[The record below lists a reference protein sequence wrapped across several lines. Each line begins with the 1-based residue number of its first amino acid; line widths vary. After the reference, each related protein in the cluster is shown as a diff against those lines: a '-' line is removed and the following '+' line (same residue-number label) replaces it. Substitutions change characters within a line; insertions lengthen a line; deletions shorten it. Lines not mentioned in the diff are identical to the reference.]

1 MDGNLGKRTAAM
13 AAGIAI
19 IGLSVGFYRLSGF
32 GVDAF
37 TCMNLGIS
45 GFLNVGFGSW
55 QLIVNA
61 VILIAVFFLC
71 RECIGAG
78 TIVNMICVG
87 YEADFLCWLAQDVVR
102 VDMILPMRIGA
113 LIFGCLFAG
122 LGVALYMA
130 AGMGTA
136 PYDSTA
142 VVLEKITRG
151 RLPFQ
156 YARVCTDATAVAVGI
171 IFCLAAENSLWQI
184 VGIGTICNACLNGPL
199 IQFFRSHICEPLLT
213 GKN

>member
-1 MDGNLGKRTAAM
+1 MQLRSLESQAAAEASFRRAGTGLPRCLMDGAARGNRRDFPLARMKRPRQVCTPAIPMRRSTAM
-13 AAGIAI
+13 
-19 IGLSVGFYRLSGF
+19 SP
-32 GVDAF
+32 
-37 TCMNLGIS
+37 
-45 GFLNVGFGSW
+45 
-55 QLIVNA
+55 
-61 VILIAVFFLC
+61 ILQK
-71 RECIGAG
+71 RS
-78 TIVNMICVG
+78 
-87 YEADFLCWLAQDVVR
+87 WLAQDVVR

-213 GKN
+213 GKK